1 MEYPRQLHWLPTE
14 SDAGRQFA
22 SLIHMKTIAEDVA
35 GRGLGDASVALDHGA
50 RISAAYD
57 AAVPVAQK
65 RFDALAA
72 EATSWATAAAQALL
86 GDGNSHPSPAAA
98 ERLAEEL
105 ARAQREME
113 RLLGL
118 SS

>member
-1 MEYPRQLHWLPTE
+1 MEYTRQHHWLSTD

-35 GRGLGDASVALDHGA
+35 GRGLGDPACALDHGA
-50 RISAAYD
+50 RVSAAYD

-72 EATSWATAAAQALL
+72 EATGWAAVAAQALL
-86 GDGNSHPSPAAA
+86 GDGNSHPSSAAA
-98 ERLAEEL
+98 AQLADEL
-105 ARAQREME
+105 DRAQREME